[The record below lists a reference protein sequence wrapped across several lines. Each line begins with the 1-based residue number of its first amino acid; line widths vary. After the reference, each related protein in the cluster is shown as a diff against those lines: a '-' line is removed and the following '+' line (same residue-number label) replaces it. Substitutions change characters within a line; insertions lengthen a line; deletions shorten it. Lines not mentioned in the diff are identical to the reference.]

1 MTTRARA
8 SSWVVGLA
16 AGMLSLLA
24 HASFVWQVDGQV
36 PMRIDIATAAA
47 QSAAEPGP
55 VDAIV
60 PLPDGGAWLRRGS
73 ELIRLTPD
81 LRVAARANVA
91 LAGPMHWESQSRRLW
106 VLAGRDL
113 LRYDEH
119 LLLDGAVRFDV
130 ELRGLAA
137 SGPDAI
143 WVATDTR
150 MMRFQRDGG
159 QVDAI
164 ELSSM
169 ALGGTVAGV
178 LADTP
183 RARVWVV
190 ATSGEMVAI
199 HAAEDLR
206 HAGLRRALSRDALA
220 VTVDAASGAIHQFAR
235 GAWRSVLLGEG
246 PAETAEVPAPGVRQS
261 IGVLRFVEGVA
272 SSEPMPVVAV
282 PIVVLDARTDVRS
295 HWMPQDA
302 IAVSAGST
310 EVRST
315 LAGIHVAMELSARC
329 GAIGCVGADPL
340 MATMR
345 AEVQLAGH
353 VREGVMIRRDDRWF
367 VEAEFDG
374 VVDAGAHP
382 LAVSLA
388 DAFGNRSRID
398 DYEVTVDAA
407 NQVQARRITPK
418 ATPVVSIG
426 SPANNAVFVAPAS
439 VTINA
444 TASVT
449 GATLAKVEFLRNGTL
464 LATDTTAPYSYA
476 WTNVAA
482 GNYAL
487 TAKAYDNA
495 GGTTTSTAVNITV
508 KANVAP
514 SVALTAP
521 ATNAIFTAP
530 ATIGLAASASDTDGA
545 IAKVEFFNGTTR
557 LATDTTAPYAHAWTN
572 VAGGTYTL
580 TAKATDD
587 KGAVTTSPPVT
598 AIVNRAPTTAITAP
612 ANNAVLVAPLNLT
625 VTASASDSDG
635 TVSKVEFLRNGT
647 LVATDTT
654 SPYAYTWNS
663 VPVGAYTLTSR
674 ATDNRGATT
683 TSAPVAFTVN
693 ANVAPTVAIA
703 SPTPGARF
711 VYPASVP
718 IAATATD
725 SDGTIARVE
734 FHYDYGLLASDSS
747 SPYAYTWNSPYTGTF
762 SLTARAVDNKGT
774 VTASAPVAITIG
786 ANEPP
791 NVTLTGDPPEG
802 EVVVAVPPT
811 FRLTAVV
818 SDADGTVASV
828 RFLRYDPLVEAYV
841 EIGAVTQP
849 PYTVQYVAPTLESE
863 YWFRAEATDNGGAV
877 GAAEINY
884 MIVGNRAPQVV
895 SLEPG
900 GEAEWSG
907 FVAPATIV
915 VVVEAKDFDPAPD
928 RIARVELLANGS
940 PIASLTAPAGE
951 RGEFVHV
958 WRNVPAGSHN
968 LVVRVV
974 DTFGTAGEW
983 SRSIKV
989 LDTSTLASIAIA
1001 QPVSGQL
1008 YGNPVPLQVHVTPG
1022 AAPIAH
1028 VDYVNALGRKV
1039 ATSST
1044 APYAAS
1050 WVAPSP
1056 GRHAITA
1063 VAVQNDGVAVTSPT
1077 VFVDVAATGAKQ
1089 APLVV
1094 LTAPTALASLNAGA
1108 PITVAAEVL
1117 ADRGFSIAKVEF
1129 FNKGVLIGTATTAP
1143 YQIAWTGTP
1152 VGTAT
1157 LTAKATDST
1166 APATNSTATSTPI
1179 TVTLTSNNPPPTVA
1193 LSAPAAGASYAAPAT
1208 ITLTA
1213 TASDTN
1219 GSVTKVEFF
1228 AGSTL
1233 VGTDTTSPYA
1243 FTWSNVPAG
1252 TYAITA
1258 KATDNG
1264 GASSV
1269 STARTVTVASNAAPQ
1284 VTLTAPVA
1292 GQSFA
1297 YGAPIALAAN
1307 ASDADG
1313 SIAKVEFFA
1322 GTTRLSTDTSA
1333 PYAFNW
1339 NNATVGTHSITARA
1353 TDNLGTATTSPPASV
1368 TVTSN
1373 ALPTVNLAL
1382 PREGQQFVTGQTIN
1396 LVATAGDT
1404 DGTVARIEFMHGT
1417 TVIATVTSVPHAYAW
1432 TNVPTG
1438 TYAIY
1443 ARAVDNR
1450 GAVRT
1455 SSVVTIHVAPL
1466 AVTVASPGE
1475 NAQIAAASVLVSGT
1489 FTAPPN
1495 SGVIVNGVRA
1505 RVHGTQFFASDV
1517 TLAEGA
1523 NAISVVVV
1531 TADDTVFTATRNVTR
1546 TGSAPIRIFLD
1557 PESGFAPHTATIRID
1572 NPSGLTITSV
1582 AYENLGS
1589 TVLDTAGA
1597 NQEVLGKLT
1606 LASAGIATPTVV
1618 VTDSGGNVYRQQ
1630 VGVLA
1635 ESKSSVDTL
1644 LKAVWNTYANALAA
1658 GRVDLALASLP
1669 AVTAARYKPIL
1680 DPLGAHFATIIPTWS
1695 APMTGRIAD
1704 DVGEY
1709 TIARTIDGQNRLFFI
1724 YFVRDDRGIWR
1735 LDSM

>member
-1 MTTRARA
+1 MKR
-8 SSWVVGLA
+8 VVGLA
-16 AGMLSLLA
+16 AGLLSLLA

-36 PMRIDIATAAA
+36 PMRIDIATAAT

-60 PLPDGGAWLRRGS
+60 PLADGGAWMRRGS
-73 ELIRLTPD
+73 ELSRLTPD
-81 LRVAARANVA
+81 LHVAARANVA
-91 LAGPMHWESQSRRLW
+91 LAGPMHWEPQSRRLW
-106 VLAGRDL
+106 VLAGHDL
-113 LRYDEH
+113 LRYDEQ

-130 ELRGLAA
+130 GLRGLAG

-143 WVATDTR
+143 WVATETR
-150 MMRFQRDGG
+150 LMRLQRDGE

-169 ALGGTVAGV
+169 ALGGRVAGV

-199 HAAEDLR
+199 DVRDGLR
-206 HAGLRRALSRDALA
+206 PTGLRRSLSRDAQA
-220 VTVDAASGAIHQFAR
+220 VTIDAASGAIHQFAR
-235 GAWRSVLLGEG
+235 GAWRSVVGGEG
-246 PAETAEVPAPGVRQS
+246 PAAKAEVPAPDVLPA
-261 IGVLRFVEGVA
+261 IGVLRFGSGAALTETI
-272 SSEPMPVVAV
+272 PVVAAPV
-282 PIVVLDARTDVRS
+282 VVLDAHTHLRA
-295 HWMPQDA
+295 HWMPPDTV
-302 IAVSAGST
+302 AVTAGRP
-310 EVRST
+310 VVVST
-315 LAGIHVAMELSARC
+315 LAGMRVAMELNARC
-329 GAIGCVGADPL
+329 GAVGCAGADPL

-345 AEVQLAGH
+345 AEVQLAGQ
-353 VREGVMIRRDDRWF
+353 VRGGSVRQLNDRWV

-374 VVDAGAHP
+374 VVDAGTHP

-398 DYEVTVDAA
+398 DYEVTVDAG
-407 NQVQARRITPK
+407 NPTQVRHVTPK

-426 SPANNAVFVAPAS
+426 SPANNATFVAPAS

-444 TASVT
+444 AASVT
-449 GATLAKVEFLRNGTL
+449 GATLTKVEFLRNGTL

-495 GGTTTSTAVNITV
+495 GGTTTSAAVNITV

-514 SVALTAP
+514 SVLLTTP
-521 ATNAIFTAP
+521 ANNAIVTAP
-530 ATIGLAASASDTDGA
+530 ATIGLAANASDTDGA
-545 IAKVEFFNGTTR
+545 IAKVEFFSGTTR
-557 LATDTTAPYAHAWTN
+557 LATDTTAPYAHSWTN

-587 KGAVTTSPPVT
+587 KGAVTISPAVT
-598 AIVNRAPTTAITAP
+598 AIVNRPPSTAITAP

-625 VTASASDSDG
+625 VTASASDADG

-663 VPVGAYTLTSR
+663 VPLGTYTFTSR

-683 TSAPVAFTVN
+683 TSSPVAFTVN
-693 ANVAPTVAIA
+693 ANVAPTVAIT
-703 SPTPGARF
+703 SPAPGARF

-734 FHYDYGLLASDSS
+734 FHYDYGLLASDST

-774 VTASAPVAITIG
+774 VTASAPVPITIG

-802 EVVVAVPPT
+802 EVVAAVPPT

-841 EIGAVTQP
+841 EIATVTQA
-849 PYTVQYVAPTLESE
+849 PYTIQYSAPTLESE

-900 GEAEWSG
+900 GEVEWSG

-974 DTFGTAGEW
+974 DTFGTTGEW

-989 LDTSTLASIAIA
+989 LDTSTVASIAIS

-1008 YGNPVPLQVHVTPG
+1008 YGNPVPLQVNVAPG
-1022 AAPIAH
+1022 AASIAH

-1063 VAVQNDGVAVTSPT
+1063 VAVQNDGLAVTSPT
-1077 VFVDVAATGAKQ
+1077 VFFDVATTGVKQ
-1089 APLVV
+1089 APRVV
-1094 LTAPTALASLNAGA
+1094 LTAPTALSSLNVGA
-1108 PITVAAEVL
+1108 PITVAAEAL

-1129 FNKGVLIGTATTAP
+1129 FNSGVLIGTATTAP
-1143 YQIAWTGTP
+1143 YQIAWTGAP

-1166 APATNSTATSTPI
+1166 APASNSTATSTPI
-1179 TVTLTSNNPPPTVA
+1179 TIALNSTNPPPTVA
-1193 LSAPAAGASYAAPAT
+1193 LSAPASGATFAAPAT
-1208 ITLTA
+1208 ISLAA

-1228 AGSTL
+1228 AGGVL
-1233 VGTDTTSPYA
+1233 IGTDTTSPYA

-1252 TYAITA
+1252 TYALTA
-1258 KATDNG
+1258 RATDNG

-1269 STARTVTVASNAAPQ
+1269 SAARTVTVASNAAPQ
-1284 VTLTAPVA
+1284 VTLTAPAA

-1297 YGAPIALAAN
+1297 YGSPIALSAN

-1322 GTTRLSTDTSA
+1322 GTARLSTDTSA
-1333 PYAFNW
+1333 PYAFSW

-1353 TDNLGTATTSPPASV
+1353 TDNRGTATTSPPASV

-1382 PREGQQFVTGQTIN
+1382 PREGQQFVTGQTVN

-1404 DGTVARIEFMHGT
+1404 DGTIARIEFMHGT
-1417 TVIATVTSVPHAYAW
+1417 TVIATATSAPHAYAW

-1438 TYAIY
+1438 TYAIH
-1443 ARAVDNR
+1443 ARAIDNQ

-1455 SSVVTIHVAPL
+1455 SSVVTIYVAPL
-1466 AVTVASPGE
+1466 AVTVLSPVE
-1475 NAQIAAASVLVSGT
+1475 NAQVAASSILVSGT
-1489 FTAPPN
+1489 FTAPAN
-1495 SGVIVNGVRA
+1495 SGVTVNGVRA
-1505 RVHGTQFFASDV
+1505 RVHGNQFFASDV
-1517 TLAEGA
+1517 PLVEGA
-1523 NAISVVVV
+1523 NAIAVVVV
-1531 TADDTVFTATRNVTR
+1531 TADDTVLTTTRNVTQS
-1546 TGSAPIRIFLD
+1546 GSAPFRVFAD

-1572 NPSGLTITSV
+1572 NPTGLTIAGV

-1589 TVLDTAGA
+1589 AVLDTTGA

-1606 LASAGIATPTVV
+1606 LATAGIATPTVV

-1635 ESKSSVDTL
+1635 ESKASVDAL
-1644 LKAVWNTYANALAA
+1644 LKAVWNTYTATIAS

-1680 DPLGAHFATIIPTWS
+1680 EPLAAHFASIIPTWS
-1695 APMTGRIAD
+1695 APMTGRLAD

-1709 TIARTIDGQNRLFFI
+1709 TIARNIDGQNRLFFI
-1724 YFVRDDRGIWR
+1724 YFLRDDRGIWR
-1735 LDSM
+1735 LESM

>member
-36 PMRIDIATAAA
+36 PTRIDITTAAA

-150 MMRFQRDGG
+150 LMRFQRDGG

-199 HAAEDLR
+199 DVAEDLR

-220 VTVDAASGAIHQFAR
+220 VTVDAASGVIHQFAR

-261 IGVLRFVEGVA
+261 IGVLRFVEGA
-272 SSEPMPVVAV
+272 SSEPMPAVAV

-302 IAVSAGST
+302 VAVSADLA

-315 LAGIHVAMELSARC
+315 LAGIRVAMELSARC
-329 GAIGCVGADPL
+329 GAVGCAGADPL

-398 DYEVTVDAA
+398 DYEVTVDAS
-407 NQVQARRITPK
+407 NQAQARRITPK

-557 LATDTTAPYAHAWTN
+557 LATDTTAPYAHSWTN

-625 VTASASDSDG
+625 VTASASDADG

-663 VPVGAYTLTSR
+663 VPLGTYTLTSR

-693 ANVAPTVAIA
+693 ANVAPTVAIT
-703 SPTPGARF
+703 SPAPGARF

-774 VTASAPVAITIG
+774 VTASAPVADHDRGQRAAERHVDRRSAGGRARGGAAADVPADRRRVRRGRNGGERAVPALRPTGRSLRRDRHRHPTAVHRPVRG
-786 ANEPP
+786 AN
-791 NVTLTGDPPEG
+791 
-802 EVVVAVPPT
+802 
-811 FRLTAVV
+811 
-818 SDADGTVASV
+818 
-828 RFLRYDPLVEAYV
+828 
-841 EIGAVTQP
+841 
-849 PYTVQYVAPTLESE
+849 
-863 YWFRAEATDNGGAV
+863 
-877 GAAEINY
+877 
-884 MIVGNRAPQVV
+884 
-895 SLEPG
+895 
-900 GEAEWSG
+900 
-907 FVAPATIV
+907 
-915 VVVEAKDFDPAPD
+915 
-928 RIARVELLANGS
+928 
-940 PIASLTAPAGE
+940 AGE
-951 RGEFVHV
+951 RVL
-958 WRNVPAGSHN
+958 VPRRGDRQRRRGGRCGN
-968 LVVRVV
+968 
-974 DTFGTAGEW
+974 
-983 SRSIKV
+983 
-989 LDTSTLASIAIA
+989 
-1001 QPVSGQL
+1001 QL
-1008 YGNPVPLQVHVTPG
+1008 HDRREP
-1022 AAPIAH
+1022 
-1028 VDYVNALGRKV
+1028 R
-1039 ATSST
+1039 
-1044 APYAAS
+1044 AAS
-1050 WVAPSP
+1050 
-1056 GRHAITA
+1056 G
-1063 VAVQNDGVAVTSPT
+1063 
-1077 VFVDVAATGAKQ
+1077 F
-1089 APLVV
+1089 
-1094 LTAPTALASLNAGA
+1094 AGA
-1108 PITVAAEVL
+1108 RRGGRMERLRGPGDDRRRRRSEGLRPGPRSHRAGRAPGQRL
-1117 ADRGFSIAKVEF
+1117 ADRLAHG
-1129 FNKGVLIGTATTAP
+1129 
-1143 YQIAWTGTP
+1143 
-1152 VGTAT
+1152 
-1157 LTAKATDST
+1157 
-1166 APATNSTATSTPI
+1166 
-1179 TVTLTSNNPPPTVA
+1179 
-1193 LSAPAAGASYAAPAT
+1193 AG
-1208 ITLTA
+1208 
-1213 TASDTN
+1213 
-1219 GSVTKVEFF
+1219 
-1228 AGSTL
+1228 
-1233 VGTDTTSPYA
+1233 
-1243 FTWSNVPAG
+1243 
-1252 TYAITA
+1252 
-1258 KATDNG
+1258 
-1264 GASSV
+1264 
-1269 STARTVTVASNAAPQ
+1269 
-1284 VTLTAPVA
+1284 
-1292 GQSFA
+1292 
-1297 YGAPIALAAN
+1297 
-1307 ASDADG
+1307 
-1313 SIAKVEFFA
+1313 
-1322 GTTRLSTDTSA
+1322 
-1333 PYAFNW
+1333 
-1339 NNATVGTHSITARA
+1339 
-1353 TDNLGTATTSPPASV
+1353 
-1368 TVTSN
+1368 
-1373 ALPTVNLAL
+1373 
-1382 PREGQQFVTGQTIN
+1382 
-1396 LVATAGDT
+1396 
-1404 DGTVARIEFMHGT
+1404 
-1417 TVIATVTSVPHAYAW
+1417 
-1432 TNVPTG
+1432 
-1438 TYAIY
+1438 
-1443 ARAVDNR
+1443 R
-1450 GAVRT
+1450 G
-1455 SSVVTIHVAPL
+1455 
-1466 AVTVASPGE
+1466 
-1475 NAQIAAASVLVSGT
+1475 
-1489 FTAPPN
+1489 
-1495 SGVIVNGVRA
+1495 
-1505 RVHGTQFFASDV
+1505 
-1517 TLAEGA
+1517 
-1523 NAISVVVV
+1523 
-1531 TADDTVFTATRNVTR
+1531 
-1546 TGSAPIRIFLD
+1546 
-1557 PESGFAPHTATIRID
+1557 
-1572 NPSGLTITSV
+1572 
-1582 AYENLGS
+1582 
-1589 TVLDTAGA
+1589 
-1597 NQEVLGKLT
+1597 
-1606 LASAGIATPTVV
+1606 
-1618 VTDSGGNVYRQQ
+1618 
-1630 VGVLA
+1630 
-1635 ESKSSVDTL
+1635 
-1644 LKAVWNTYANALAA
+1644 A
-1658 GRVDLALASLP
+1658 GRVRPRLAQRARGQPQPGRSRCRHVRHRGGVVEVDQGPRHGYSGVDRDRSAGVRTALRGSR
-1669 AVTAARYKPIL
+1669 TAAGQRDRPVRR
-1680 DPLGAHFATIIPTWS
+1680 PL
-1695 APMTGRIAD
+1695 PMST
-1704 DVGEY
+1704 
-1709 TIARTIDGQNRLFFI
+1709 T
-1724 YFVRDDRGIWR
+1724 
-1735 LDSM
+1735 